1 MAWVRKV
8 NRHVQV
14 LVPKTV
20 GGTTAYVK
28 IVPGVI
34 TALGAGELVTVR
46 VGRYDTDSGTIG
58 SQYITYTDIDR
69 RTDPNEDLP
78 ATVKYISY

>member
-14 LVPKTV
+14 LVPKT
-20 GGTTAYVK
+20 ADYVK

-69 RTDPNEDLP
+69 RTDPETP
-78 ATVKYISY
+78 ITTPVYISY